1 MALAVRLEIVQ
12 TRHQALLV
20 LALAGQLV
28 EDLDFLDVA
37 AGTNHTQ

>member
-1 MALAVRLEIVQ
+1 MALAVKLEIVQ
-12 TRHQALLV
+12 MRHQALLV
-20 LALAGQLV
+20 LALAVQSV